1 MDQNFKNRRSVALLY
16 EENSIAP
23 RVVAKG
29 QGMIAQAILDR
40 AKEYRVPVAVE
51 PELVELLVQLD
62 LNTLIPPELYSAVVE
77 VLAWAYQLDGRV
89 GQDLAIARSQRA
101 ARPAGS

>member
-1 MDQNFKNRRSVALLY
+1 MESNLKNRRSVALLY

-29 QGMIAQAILDR
+29 QGLVAQAIVDR
-40 AKEYRVPVAVE
+40 AKEFNVPVAVE

-62 LNTLIPPELYSAVVE
+62 LNTLIPPDLYAAVVE
-77 VLAWAYQLDGRV
+77 VLAWAYQMDGRI
-89 GQDLAIARSQRA
+89 GEDLSIARRQRPGL
-101 ARPAGS
+101 R

>member
-1 MDQNFKNRRSVALLY
+1 MNTQLSKRRSVALLY

-29 QGMIAQAILDR
+29 SGVVAEAILQR
-40 AKEYRVPVAVE
+40 AKEFSVPVAVE

-62 LNTLIPPELYSAVVE
+62 LNTLIPPELYAAVVE
-77 VLAWAYQLDGRV
+77 VLAWAYQLDGRI
-89 GQDLAIARSQRA
+89 GEDMAIARKQRM
-101 ARPAGS
+101 G